1 MARWHHLHTEN
12 EIDIPL
18 MVTKPAQS
26 ARAVLI
32 LLPAL
37 GIRAKFY
44 TKLASGLADH
54 GISTV
59 VVEQRGNGESPY
71 RPGDG
76 SKFGLRDYLDVDI
89 APATL
94 WVQEEFAGIPVYI
107 GGHSLGGHMAAL
119 AGVLQPGQYA
129 GIVRLACGFPYHKD
143 FPHPASTFIKVM
155 ILTIPLLTRLLGYF
169 PGNRLG
175 FGGREYR
182 GLMMDWR
189 LWAKDGRYENAWF
202 PGSEAMMASYP
213 KRVISI
219 GFDHDKL
226 APDAAISRSMGM
238 FKKALV
244 AQLKLGAAEQGDY
257 LGHINW
263 GKKPDG
269 VVLALNDWI
278 DAGAE

>member
-1 MARWHHLHTEN
+1 MTVWHHLHTAN

-18 MVTKPAQS
+18 LVTKPALPV
-26 ARAVLI
+26 RAVLI

-44 TKLASGLADH
+44 AKLAGGLAGH
-54 GISTV
+54 GVSTV

-71 RPGDG
+71 RSGDG
-76 SKFGLRDYLDVDI
+76 STFDLRDYLDTDI
-89 APATL
+89 TAATK
-94 WVQEEFAGIPVYI
+94 WAQEEFPDAPHYI

-119 AGVLQPGQYA
+119 AGVLQPDQYA
-129 GIVRLACGFPYHKD
+129 GIVRLACGFPYYKD
-143 FPHPASTFIKVM
+143 FPRPASTFIKAM
-155 ILTIPLLTRLLGYF
+155 ILGIPLLTRLLGYF

-189 LWAKDGRYENAWF
+189 LWAKDGRYENRRF
-202 PGSEAMMASYP
+202 PGSEAAMASYP
-213 KRVISI
+213 KKVISI
-219 GFDHDKL
+219 GFDDDKL
-226 APDAAISRSMGM
+226 APDAAISRSLGM
-238 FKKALV
+238 FETAPV
-244 AQLKLGAAEQGDY
+244 TRLKLGAAEQGDY

-278 DAGAE
+278 KAGTE